1 MKWFGGVANGVVE
14 WSSALEG
21 VVEKHQIWDGK
32 APNLESF
39 LRKILHEKTLCLFS
53 NDSFRYSVLASLE
66 PCRCSSTRKNLLKKR
81 SIRTFVFP
89 GLLHELL
96 EEARIFP

>member
-21 VVEKHQIWDGK
+21 VVEKHQIWDEK

-53 NDSFRYSVLASLE
+53 NDSFRF
-66 PCRCSSTRKNLLKKR
+66 TRNKIVEKK
-81 SIRTFVFP
+81 
-89 GLLHELL
+89 E
-96 EEARIFP
+96 

>member
-39 LRKILHEKTLCLFS
+39 FAQ
-53 NDSFRYSVLASLE
+53 NLA
-66 PCRCSSTRKNLLKKR
+66 
-81 SIRTFVFP
+81 
-89 GLLHELL
+89 
-96 EEARIFP
+96 